1 LSAAGVVAAL
11 SVEARTLGPPIRRS
25 DGLFAINDG
34 TLVAVSGMGC
44 AAAAAAATALV
55 DAGAVALVSWGMA
68 GGLDPGLHAGTICLP
83 SIVVSRDGATFTTD
97 HHWRELLSAA
107 IAARR
112 TVVSGSLLTS
122 DLAIGDIAGKAAA
135 FRETGAVA
143 VDMESLAV
151 ASIAAAHKLPFIA
164 VRVIVDTAGDALP
177 RAVLAA
183 TRFGRV
189 RISRLILGIV
199 RRPSDI
205 GSLIRLAQ
213 RYRTAQQALAA
224 VARTGALAPLAFAA
238 FSSTRI
244 A

>member
-1 LSAAGVVAAL
+1 MSAAGVVAAL

-83 SIVVSRDGATFTTD
+83 SVVVARDGATFTTD
-97 HHWRELLSAA
+97 QHWRELLSAA

-238 FSSTRI
+238 SSSTRI

>member
-1 LSAAGVVAAL
+1 
-11 SVEARTLGPPIRRS
+11 
-25 DGLFAINDG
+25 
-34 TLVAVSGMGC
+34 
-44 AAAAAAATALV
+44 
-55 DAGAVALVSWGMA
+55 MA

-238 FSSTRI
+238 SSSTRI

>member
-1 LSAAGVVAAL
+1 M
-11 SVEARTLGPPIRRS
+11 
-25 DGLFAINDG
+25 NDG

-44 AAAAAAATALV
+44 TAAAAAAAALV

-68 GGLDPGLHAGTICLP
+68 GGLDPALQAGTICLP
-83 SIVVSRDGATFTTD
+83 RVVVSRDGATFTTD
-97 HHWRELLSAA
+97 PHWRELFTAA

-112 TVVSGSLLTS
+112 TVVSGNLLTS
-122 DLAIGDIAGKAAA
+122 DLAIDDIAGKAAA

-177 RAVLAA
+177 AAVMAA

-189 RISRLILGIV
+189 RISRLILGV
-199 RRPSDI
+199 LRRPSDI
-205 GSLIRLAQ
+205 GPLLRLAR
-213 RYRTAQQALAA
+213 RYRTARQALAA
-224 VARTGALAPLAFAA
+224 IARTGALAPLAFAV
-238 FSSTRI
+238 SSPTRI

>member
-1 LSAAGVVAAL
+1 MSAAGVVAAL

-83 SIVVSRDGATFTTD
+83 RIVVSRDGATFTTD